1 MTMLDCLRRA
11 GSYWERK
18 RIVYNAVLVVLTLAC
33 WGSEM
38 VADGP
43 RAWLGAAIVLTGFAV
58 IANALFC
65 LAYPIDVAL
74 QLFSLEEMLKR
85 TRPVLFACGLAIA
98 TSLALWILLG
108 SGMA

>member
-18 RIVYNAVLVVLTLAC
+18 RIVYNAVLVMLTLTC
-33 WGSEM
+33 WSSEI
-38 VADGP
+38 VAGGLH
-43 RAWLGAAIVLTGFAV
+43 AWLGAAIVLAGFAL

-65 LAYPIDVAL
+65 LAYPIDIGL
-74 QLFSLEEMLKR
+74 QLFSLETMLKR
-85 TRPVLFACGLAIA
+85 ARPVLFISGLLIA
-98 TSLALWILLG
+98 SGLALWILLG

>member
-18 RIVYNAVLVVLTLAC
+18 RIVYNAVLVVLTLVC
-33 WGSEM
+33 WGSEI
-38 VADGP
+38 VTGGP
-43 RAWLGAAIVLTGFAV
+43 RAWLGSAIVLTGFALV
-58 IANALFC
+58 ANALFC
-65 LAYPIDVAL
+65 LAYPIDIGL
-74 QLFSLEEMLKR
+74 QLFSLETLLQR